1 MNLLQQPF
9 DLGLDTFGDMTA
21 APDGHP
27 HTQAQVIRE
36 VIEQGVL
43 ADQVGVDV
51 IGLGEHHRPDFAI
64 STPDIVLAA
73 IAG

>member
-1 MNLLQQPF
+1 
-9 DLGLDTFGDMTA
+9 MTA
-21 APDGHP
+21 APDGRP
-27 HTQAQVIRE
+27 HSQAQVIRE

>member
-1 MNLLQQPF
+1 
-9 DLGLDTFGDMTA
+9 MTA
-21 APDGHP
+21 GPNGP
-27 HTQAQVIRE
+27 HSHAQVIRE